1 MHHEEGIKMNVI
13 IWNTLLEGACIWAIL
28 KGHLSWFLI
37 YENIHSFGCCCNG
50 CPGRGIQNFV
60 AIFNPKNNILK
71 LKLEIIGSDLCE
83 VEYMYMK
90 LVVLDFLND
99 ELSICK

>member
-1 MHHEEGIKMNVI
+1 M
-13 IWNTLLEGACIWAIL
+13 
-28 KGHLSWFLI
+28 
-37 YENIHSFGCCCNG
+37 
-50 CPGRGIQNFV
+50 